1 MNKHFKKSKLVL
13 MCLACM
19 MLVTSL
25 STESV
30 NAASK
35 KSITLNKKSATLEVG
50 KTTTIKVNK
59 VKGLKNKHVT
69 YKSSNKKVATVNAAG
84 VVTGKKNGSATI
96 TVTSKSDKKV
106 KATVKVKVVTDFFK
120 KNKANIKKVGSEYTQ
135 KGLIF
140 DHNSSLFLYN
150 AKTTTKYSDIYG
162 CSWNNNYDIICVEVT
177 TEVPIINDYVSIGY
191 HSGMYTQ
198 DGTFVKPQP
207 RNTYFEQK
215 GKRQLCFFTQWLG
228 YPDKTHR
235 IYKISYRMLV
245 PKNETVYL
253 MHGGFRSLDSY
264 EAEKNTVSKDGQKLK
279 KKDLEKQN
287 TYFRIN
293 AADAKKALNRK

>member
-1 MNKHFKKSKLVL
+1 MNKHFKKFKLIL

-19 MLVTSL
+19 LVVTSL

-35 KSITLNKKSATLEVG
+35 KSITLNKTSATIEVG
-50 KTTTIKVNK
+50 KTTTIKVKK
-59 VKGLKNKHVT
+59 VKGLKNKNVT
-69 YKSSNKKVATVNAAG
+69 YKSSNKKVATVNASG

-135 KGLIF
+135 KGFVF
-140 DHNSSLFLYN
+140 DYNSNLFLYN
-150 AKTTTKYSDIYG
+150 AKTTVKYADIYG
-162 CSWNNNYDIICVEVT
+162 CSWSNNYDIISVDVA
-177 TEVPIINDYVSIGY
+177 TEVPIVNNASSIWFRY
-191 HSGMYTQ
+191 GMYTL
-198 DGTFVKPQP
+198 DGVYVKPLP
-207 RNTYFEQK
+207 ENTYFEQK
-215 GKRQLCFFTQWLG
+215 EKRQICSYAEWLTSSDPE
-228 YPDKTHR
+228 YQ
-235 IYKISYRMLV
+235 IYKIHYQMLV

-253 MHGGFRSLDSY
+253 MYGGYKSLDSY
-264 EAEKNTVSKDGQKLK
+264 KDSNNTDSKDGTKLK
-279 KKDLEKQN
+279 KKNLQKQY

-293 AADAKKALNRK
+293 ASDAKKALNRK